1 MLIFNVCA
9 CIGLSLVAIHQWLW
23 GLAIREL
30 KIRRMVESYICGLEK
45 PQLKS
50 RRLWA
55 FAAFKHPAVSSMAQ
69 TSRMLAHVNL

>member
-1 MLIFNVCA
+1 
-9 CIGLSLVAIHQWLW
+9 
-23 GLAIREL
+23 
-30 KIRRMVESYICGLEK
+30 MVESYIYGLEK
-45 PQLKS
+45 FQLKS

>member
-1 MLIFNVCA
+1 MRIFNVCA
-9 CIGLSLVAIHQWLW
+9 CIGLSLWRSINGYG

-30 KIRRMVESYICGLEK
+30 KIRRIVESYIYGLEK

-69 TSRMLAHVNL
+69 TSLMLAHVNL